1 MARTPKP
8 IEERP
13 PPDALEGVPPPRQT
27 GDLFGHAEPEAQ
39 LLDAYR
45 SGRMHHAWLLSGPGG
60 IGKATFA
67 FRAARF
73 ILANPDPAALEIAE
87 TADLDVPADAPAA
100 RKVAAG
106 VHPNLLHLQRE
117 FDEKNNRYRL
127 ELGVEVVR
135 RLIPF
140 LGSTAGEGAWRIVI
154 VDTADEM
161 TRSAANALL
170 KALEE
175 PPRQTIF
182 FLVSGTP
189 GRLPATIRSRSRLL
203 RLRPLG
209 ATDMERV
216 LAAAGV
222 ELPTGGEGAAILAL
236 AEGIPRRAI
245 ELVREDGLGLHRLIC
260 EAIGRADA
268 ASMHRLAEKA
278 DDARSGAFARFTQ
291 LLEGYLHRRVRG
303 EAEPPGSAPPPA
315 LPLAS
320 WAALWEK
327 AARSSREVE
336 IYNLD
341 RRAYVLGLLEAC
353 AAEGRRARSPATAS

>member
-1 MARTPKP
+1 MARAPKP
-8 IEERP
+8 VEEMP
-13 PPDALEGVPPPRQT
+13 PSDALEGVPLPRQARE
-27 GDLFGHAEPEAQ
+27 LFGHADAERQ
-39 LLDAYR
+39 LLDAWR
-45 SGRMHHAWLLSGPGG
+45 SGRMHHAWLIAGPRGL
-60 IGKATFA
+60 GKASLA

-73 ILANPDPAALEIAE
+73 FLTNPEPLAAKAAAE
-87 TADLDVPADAPAA
+87 SLSVPADSPAA
-100 RKVAAG
+100 RKIAAG
-106 VHPNLLHLQRE
+106 VHPNLLHLRRDY
-117 FDEKNNRYRL
+117 DEKKSRYYT
-127 ELGVEVVR
+127 ELRVDVVR

-161 TRSAANALL
+161 NREAANALL
-170 KALEE
+170 KSLEE

-182 FLVSGTP
+182 FLVSETP

-209 ATDMERV
+209 PQDVERA

-222 ELPTGGEGAAILAL
+222 ELPSGGEGQAILTL
-236 AEGIPRRAI
+236 AEGSPRRAI
-245 ELVREDGLGLHRLIC
+245 ELLREKGLEVHRLIC

-268 ASMHRLAEKA
+268 AAMHRVAELA
-278 DDARSGAFARFTQ
+278 DDARSGAFSRFNDI
-291 LLEGYLHRRVRG
+291 LAGYLHRRVRG
-303 EAEPPGSAPPPA
+303 LEEPPGSAPPPA
-315 LPLAS
+315 LPLAT

-341 RRAYVLGLLEAC
+341 RRAFVLGLLEAC
-353 AAEGRRARSPATAS
+353 AAESRRVRSPATAS